1 MSHRIS
7 PVALAVGVLTLAAFM
22 PTTAQSQTLI
32 TSEVIYA
39 CYVPTTGS
47 LYRIEPTASC
57 SNAKHVRISWNSQGL
72 AGATGAPGATGA
84 TGATGPIGPTGP
96 AGVTGAT
103 GATGPIGPIGPIGP
117 AGAASTTGAIVVKTE
132 TNNVGSAVAMCP
144 GTRIATGGG
153 SASGVG
159 YVIASYPVDADGAES
174 QSNGQAKGWR
184 VVNSLQ
190 NNRTIAWAICAL

>member
-57 SNAKHVRISWNSQGL
+57 SNAKHIRISWNSQGL

-84 TGATGPIGPTGP
+84 TGPIGPT
-96 AGVTGAT
+96 
-103 GATGPIGPIGPIGP
+103 GP

-174 QSNGQAKGWR
+174 QTFGQAKGWR